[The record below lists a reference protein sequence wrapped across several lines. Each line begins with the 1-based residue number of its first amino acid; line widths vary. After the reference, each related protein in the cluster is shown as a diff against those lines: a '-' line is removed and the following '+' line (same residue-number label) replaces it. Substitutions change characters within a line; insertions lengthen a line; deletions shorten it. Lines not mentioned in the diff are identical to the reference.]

1 MRRLTWSASLVTA
14 QQKRLIVEA
23 IDNYLKERIELADQ
37 VICSFATEKIKDG
50 DTIVTYA
57 RW

>member
-1 MRRLTWSASLVTA
+1 M
-14 QQKRLIVEA
+14 QQKELLLES
-23 IDNYLKERIELADQ
+23 IDNYLKERIELAGE

-57 RW
+57 R

>member
-1 MRRLTWSASLVTA
+1 
-14 QQKRLIVEA
+14 VEA
-23 IDNYLKERIELADQ
+23 IDNYLKERIELAGE

-57 RW
+57 R